1 MKVLVDTSCW
11 THALRRKGDE
21 AIRARV
27 RELLAAEQAAW
38 CDMIRLELWNGAAS
52 DWDKLLLKDLQVN
65 IQNLPITDD
74 VWQRAVFLAQRA

>member
-38 CDMIRLELWNGAAS
+38 CDMIRPEPWNGAAS
-52 DWDKLLLKDLQVN
+52 DKLLLKDLQVN